1 MKNYIK
7 PELDL
12 ISIFAE
18 ENIASGASLLGN
30 DEDVADGSSAT
41 MKLQKKAPRFIS
53 RIIRGICG
61 TDISATTV
69 D

>member
-18 ENIASGASLLGN
+18 ENIASGTSLLGN
-30 DEDVADGSSAT
+30 DEDVADGSSVYI
-41 MKLQKKAPRFIS
+41 KDNPWDLW
-53 RIIRGICG
+53 
-61 TDISATTV
+61 D
-69 D
+69 